1 MEAFF
6 KVYGPVLFLG
16 IPGLLYVAQAAWYA
30 YMQGKIGL
38 PIAFTA
44 YMVANIGFIL
54 DSKGI

>member
-6 KVYGPVLFLG
+6 KVYGPIIFLG
-16 IPGLLYVAQAAWYA
+16 IPAAMYVGQAAWYA
-30 YMQGKIGL
+30 YVQGKIGL

-44 YMVANIGFIL
+44 YMIGNIGFIL